1 MLNGERLQ
9 DTWYGD
15 RKPGLLLSALER
27 VYAGVSASRRE
38 RARPDPTL
46 VGRPII
52 VVGNITAGGT
62 GKTPL
67 VIRLCEL
74 LQEAGLSVGVIS
86 RGYGRNSSGAVTVTR
101 DTAPG
106 EGGDE
111 PVLIARRCGV
121 TVHVDEDREAAARAA
136 FEAGADVVLADD
148 GLQRGSLPRVMEF
161 CVVDAARGFGNGRLL
176 PAGPLREP
184 VERLAQVDWVVSN
197 GEGALEDVPVDLRNP
212 LLPMRLRPGVFR
224 RLDGTAE
231 VSAVEAPTQFTGAV
245 TAVAGMGNPERF
257 FGTLA
262 QIGLE
267 GFTRRPFPD
276 HHDYKSS
283 EFADIGGTVLMT
295 EKDAVKCAG
304 LGLEDAWALQVDAEL
319 PPEWAS
325 EWVASVRAL
334 ID

>member
-9 DTWYGD
+9 ETWYGD

-38 RARPDPTL
+38 RSRPDPTL

-86 RGYGRNSSGAVTVTR
+86 RGYGRSSSGAVTVTR

-121 TVHVDEDREAAARAA
+121 TVHVDEDREAAAHAA
-136 FEAGADVVLADD
+136 FAAGADVVLADD
-148 GLQRGSLPRVMEF
+148 GLQRSSLPRAMEL
-161 CVVDAARGFGNGRLL
+161 CVVDGARGFGNGRLL

-184 VERLAQVDWVVSN
+184 IERLARVDWVVRN
-197 GEGALEDVPVDLRNP
+197 GEGALEEIKRGLKKMTKGKAPGPSGMTRGRNWC
-212 LLPMRLRPGVFR
+212 G
-224 RLDGTAE
+224 
-231 VSAVEAPTQFTGAV
+231 
-245 TAVAGMGNPERF
+245 
-257 FGTLA
+257 
-262 QIGLE
+262 
-267 GFTRRPFPD
+267 
-276 HHDYKSS
+276 
-283 EFADIGGTVLMT
+283 
-295 EKDAVKCAG
+295 
-304 LGLEDAWALQVDAEL
+304 
-319 PPEWAS
+319 
-325 EWVASVRAL
+325 
-334 ID
+334 